1 MVVRD
6 VRHRWNYT
14 HAMIRRAELLRKA
27 IDNWVF
33 EQEELRPLCLSN
45 DEWRLLSAVGD
56 LLEASAALSPVLA
69 SLDNAADIYPGD
81 TSNVALKHTHSSLGS
96 SNVRDDAE
104 ASPGMGI
111 QRYCPRIF

>member
-14 HAMIRRAELLRKA
+14 HATIRRAELLRKA
-27 IDNWVF
+27 INNWVF

-56 LLEASAALSPVLA
+56 LLKCRAQAHPLF
-69 SLDNAADIYPGD
+69 
-81 TSNVALKHTHSSLGS
+81 LGFFQCT
-96 SNVRDDAE
+96 R
-104 ASPGMGI
+104 
-111 QRYCPRIF
+111 